1 MATPEY
7 MCPELL
13 NFILKENRMQYDIG
27 LLRFIEDYNDP
38 WAIDIW
44 SLGCILLEIIHGLPL
59 WMSYNTEVTSAAG
72 MKMTQ
77 HGLFAVRGRQFG
89 KIIEK

>member
-59 WMSYNTEVTSAAG
+59 WMSYNTEVTSATG
-72 MKMTQ
+72 MKMT
-77 HGLFAVRGRQFG
+77 
-89 KIIEK
+89 